1 MTGVTAD
8 PDMLRFTLRKLV
20 ETIPVL
26 LLVSFA
32 TAALTDLIP
41 TSPGR
46 MVLGEFATEERVQE
60 FNDRVG
66 ANDPFLERYW
76 SWLSGAVR
84 GDLGTSWISNQPVTS
99 LILDSLWP
107 TVEIAIV
114 TLVCS
119 LAIAIGAALVA
130 AGRATSVVDRA
141 ISGVGGILQAV
152 PSFVAAIV
160 VTRIVAVQFELLPPL
175 GWTPIGDGLGA
186 HLESLAMPVMVMVA
200 VTAPLLYRVLRADL
214 VDVLQQDYVLSARAR
229 GLTDAYILV
238 RHVLRPASK
247 SLLTLTGLLFGFL
260 IGGSII
266 VETFFVIPG
275 LGGLVSR
282 SMDNQDLVILQ
293 GVVLYVAAAFLLINA
308 AVDVLQAVLD
318 PRLRTT
324 S

>member
-1 MTGVTAD
+1 
-8 PDMLRFTLRKLV
+8 MLRYTLRKLA

-26 LLVSFA
+26 FLVSLA

-60 FNDRVG
+60 FNEQVG

-84 GDLGTSWISNQPVTS
+84 GDLGTSWIANRPVTGV
-99 LILDSLWP
+99 ILDSLWP
-107 TVEIAIV
+107 TVEIALV
-114 TLVCS
+114 TLACS
-119 LAIAIGAALVA
+119 LALAIGCAMIAAHK
-130 AGRATSVVDRA
+130 ATTPVDRT
-141 ISGVGGILQAV
+141 ISGLGGIFQAT

-160 VTRIVAVQFELLPPL
+160 ATSLLAVRFELLPPL
-175 GWTPIGDGLGA
+175 GWTPIGDGIGA

-200 VTAPLLYRVLRADL
+200 ITSPYLYRVLRADL
-214 VDVLQQDYVLSARAR
+214 VDVLEQDYVLSARAR
-229 GLTDAYILV
+229 GLSDGYIML
-238 RHVLRPASK
+238 RHVLRPGSK
-247 SLLTLTGLLFGFL
+247 SLLTLTGLMFGFL

-282 SMDNQDLVILQ
+282 AMDNQDVIVLQ
-293 GVVLYVAAAFLLINA
+293 GVVLYVAGAYLLINA

-318 PRLRTT
+318 PRLRSNT
-324 S
+324 